1 MATKRLKSRTAIF
14 AAGLM
19 LFNQALLFA
28 APLELTLSDSI
39 AIALKDNSSITIA
52 QSDKERSEWGIH
64 EAKAGRLPTLSLGS
78 SYNYTDSQAGSD
90 GSLNNSLRMN
100 WQLYNGGR
108 TDEQINQS
116 KEGALVS
123 ELGVAKTQQQ
133 VKLDTTTAY
142 FNVLQA
148 QNMVKVN
155 QEMTNNLKAHLTIV
169 QEKYKVG
176 VVAKSDVLRSEV
188 ELANAEQNQ
197 IKAENSYH
205 VAVASL
211 LNIIDR
217 NAETEV
223 VIKDDFGYEKYA
235 QSLEESLV
243 VAQKNR
249 PDIAQAESSIRMAS
263 SGVAIA
269 ESGKLPTISLSAS
282 KGWNDSALPEDSNWS
297 AGVSANWNIFD
308 AGLTNSKVK
317 QADASLVKAKEQAKQ
332 VRDSVALEV
341 RQAYLNMTEAE
352 KRIETN
358 DVASSKAQE
367 DMTIAQEKYRAGVGT
382 NLDVIDAQLA
392 LTQAKTNRIQAL
404 YDYNVSK
411 AKLDKAVG
419 NSVK

>member
-1 MATKRLKSRTAIF
+1 
-14 AAGLM
+14 
-19 LFNQALLFA
+19 
-28 APLELTLSDSI
+28 
-39 AIALKDNSSITIA
+39 
-52 QSDKERSEWGIH
+52 
-64 EAKAGRLPTLSLGS
+64 
-78 SYNYTDSQAGSD
+78 
-90 GSLNNSLRMN
+90 MN

-108 TDEQINQS
+108 TNEQINQA

-123 ELGVAKTQQQ
+123 DLGVAKTKQQ

-148 QNMVKVN
+148 QNIVKVN
-155 QEMTNNLKAHLTIV
+155 LETVNNLKTHATIV

-205 VAVASL
+205 LAVASL
-211 LNIIDR
+211 LNIIER
-217 NAETEV
+217 TTETEV
-223 VIKDDFGYEKYA
+223 ILKDDFGYEKYA
-235 QSLEESLV
+235 QSLEESLAL
-243 VAQKNR
+243 AQNSR
-249 PDIAQAESSIRMAS
+249 PDIAQAEASIRVAA
-263 SGVAIA
+263 SGVSIA
-269 ESGKLPTISLSAS
+269 ESSKLPTLALSAS
-282 KGWNDSALPEDSNWS
+282 KGWNDSALPDNGNWS
-297 AGVSANWNIFD
+297 AGVSASWNIFD
-308 AGLTNSKVK
+308 AGLTKSKVK
-317 QADASLVKAKEQAKQ
+317 QADLSLVKTREQAKQ

-341 RQAYLNMTEAE
+341 RQAYLNMSEAE
-352 KRIETN
+352 KRMGTS
-358 DVASSKAQE
+358 DVATSKAQE
-367 DMTIAQEKYRAGVGT
+367 DMIIAQEKYRAGVGT